1 MRESASDVV
10 TISVSEDAT
19 VSEWIGRTL
28 SPGETLG
35 PYEIVAPIGAG
46 GMGEVY
52 RARDGRLDRYV
63 AIKVV
68 ASHVAAEPGAALRLE
83 REARAIAAMNHPNIL
98 ALHDVGVERGILYAV
113 MELLEG
119 ESLRERLV
127 SSGPLPPRK
136 AIEIAVQ
143 IADGLGSAHDRGI
156 VHCDLK
162 PENVFVTRDGH
173 VKILDFGIARRE
185 VAASTSETTGA
196 IPISHGLVGTP
207 GYIAPEQIHGR
218 AASPQSD
225 IFALGIVLHEMLT
238 GAHPFKRP
246 TVPETLTAILRETA
260 PSLQREVSDLPWSA
274 ARLVERCLEK
284 QPEDRL
290 RSARD
295 LSYALQAIEAS
306 PDAPLAARAPSAL
319 RLLRARAMIASC
331 GLLLVMA
338 AAAWGYVHVMAERA
352 VGAAVDRDLG
362 LAQRLV
368 TRVQDERLT
377 RLRLTARL
385 VASFPDLKALFSTD
399 AATVRDFLLSYQQ
412 RNPGT
417 PLLVALAPDGQVLA
431 RTDTTD
437 VAPVGD
443 RGSGESGPGQPGDS
457 WLARLAAADQ
467 RTAVLTLDRRPWHA
481 AAATAEAGGMVFGHV
496 IAAAPVD
503 ETFAQEL
510 RQATE
515 DEIVLLGA
523 GRVIASTFRPGDT
536 PWPSLEAWRR
546 AGGAGQRSLDLAVGV
561 QRFTAREVAL
571 VESPALAAVVARS
584 RDEATEPFLRI
595 ERAVIVI
602 GIVAGLLAL
611 LGSLVLAR
619 TIDHALRPRS

>member
-1 MRESASDVV
+1 VH
-10 TISVSEDAT
+10 
-19 VSEWIGRTL
+19 
-28 SPGETLG
+28 
-35 PYEIVAPIGAG
+35 
-46 GMGEVY
+46 
-52 RARDGRLDRYV
+52 RD
-63 AIKVV
+63 I
-68 ASHVAAEPGAALRLE
+68 
-83 REARAIAAMNHPNIL
+83 
-98 ALHDVGVERGILYAV
+98 
-113 MELLEG
+113 
-119 ESLRERLV
+119 
-127 SSGPLPPRK
+127 
-136 AIEIAVQ
+136 
-143 IADGLGSAHDRGI
+143 
-156 VHCDLK
+156 K
-162 PENVFVTRDGH
+162 PENVFLTAGGH
-173 VKILDFGIARRE
+173 VKILDFGIARRD
-185 VAASTSETTGA
+185 VAASASNTTGA
-196 IPISHGLVGTP
+196 APMAHGLVGTP
-207 GYIAPEQIHGR
+207 GYIAPEQIQGR
-218 AASPQSD
+218 TASPQSD
-225 IFALGIVLHEMLT
+225 IFALGVLLHEMLT
-238 GAHPFKRP
+238 GAHPFKRE
-246 TVPETLTAILRETA
+246 TVPETLTAILREAA
-260 PSLQREVSDLPWSA
+260 PSLQREVADLPWSA

-319 RLLRARAMIASC
+319 RLLRARAMIASS

-338 AAAWGYVHVMAERA
+338 AAAWGYVHVMADRA
-352 VGAAVDRDLG
+352 VSAAVDRDLG

-368 TRVQDERLT
+368 TRVQDERFT

-437 VAPVGD
+437 LAPVID
-443 RGSGESGPGQPGDS
+443 RRGGQTGDS

-467 RTAVLTLDRRPWHA
+467 RTAVLTLDGRPWHA
-481 AAATAEAGGMVFGHV
+481 AAAAAEAGGTVFGHV

-503 ETFAQEL
+503 DAFAQEL

-536 PWPSLEAWRR
+536 PWASLEAWRR
-546 AGGAGQRSLDLAVGV
+546 AGGEGHRSLDLAVGV

-571 VESPALAAVVARS
+571 VESPPLAAVVARS

-595 ERAVIVI
+595 ERAVVVI
-602 GIVAGLLAL
+602 GIVAAVLAL
-611 LGSLVLAR
+611 LGSIVLAR